1 MSTPRRSKQFAFAE
15 ILIASHSMEALETKE
30 KIEEAA
36 GLDFIAVFAALLA
49 STETAG
55 KSAQTEALNA
65 CPLRV
70 KSGRDA
76 LRI

>member
-1 MSTPRRSKQFAFAE
+1 VLQSPYAGVSGGKP
-15 ILIASHSMEALETKE
+15 LETKE

-36 GLDFIAVFAALLA
+36 GLDFIAILAALLA
-49 STETAG
+49 STETTG